1 MSCLSVKF
9 TRVGGLSTSF
19 SREGGLTARFGL
31 VCATDL
37 GRPEE
42 NVLYA
47 SDGGLLTIDG
57 TFLIVREDGS

>member
-9 TRVGGLSTSF
+9 TRDQRLSAAF
-19 SREGGLTARFGL
+19 SRVGGLTARFGL
-31 VCATDL
+31 VCATDI
-37 GRPEE
+37 GRPKE

-57 TFLIVREDGS
+57 RYLIVRDDG

>member
-9 TRVGGLSTSF
+9 TRTEQVSAAF
-19 SREGGLTARFGL
+19 SRIGGMTARFGL
-31 VCATDL
+31 VCATDI

-47 SDGGLLTIDG
+47 SDGGLLAIDG
-57 TFLIVREDGS
+57 RYLIVREDG